1 MKNKLYI
8 IASIVV
14 LILICTIGV
23 VAVYLNVKDITTDSD
38 VTQSSEATQE
48 PVTSPEII
56 IPLESTEPSGV
67 DLSQF
72 YGQGSSELSDS
83 VILMTDS
90 RAVDFVIEKL
100 LKENSYNSCK
110 VLEQWHDDIINA
122 ECYYVLFSE
131 NYLYCIKE
139 DSYGNVY
146 HSLADYEYY
155 LEVNCQ

>member
-8 IASIVV
+8 IASVVILV
-14 LILICTIGV
+14 LISIIGLTV
-23 VAVYLNVKDITTDSD
+23 VYIDTKEVIISSD
-38 VTQSSEATQE
+38 VNQSSEATQE

-56 IPLESTEPSGV
+56 IPLESAEPSGV

-100 LKENSYNSCK
+100 LKENSYDSCK
-110 VLEQWHDDIINA
+110 VLEQWHDDVINA
-122 ECYYVLFSE
+122 ECYYVLFSD